1 MSHRFFFFLF
11 SIYFNLIKFLQIEK
25 KVEKDEFGGA
35 GGRSERFRIA
45 IASGGRFP
53 SRWSSALY
61 GRPATRLEK
70 RISVARSSIGK
81 HRFHQ
86 IHSRVKK
93 IDFLKIL
100 FPFFFNSIFK
110 KISGA
115 LDRICRLVSG
125 PAMTWQLGFTT
136 WASICT
142 SANGNAGTWPAGS
155 WWRRRRRKSTASC
168 PSNIRCTGKRFYW
181 RWRLKDGPRTPCPLS
196 PFFQVHFYFYLFFF
210 NLNLNFLRRN
220 LKLNLATLFWFFF
233 F

>member
-1 MSHRFFFFLF
+1 MAIGQDGQNSETSFGGRSPATSPHSPSLSSFSKTGTHRGSLKKILDKSVSHRFFFFLF

-142 SANGNAGTWPAGS
+142 SANGNAGT
-155 WWRRRRRKSTASC
+155 
-168 PSNIRCTGKRFYW
+168 
-181 RWRLKDGPRTPCPLS
+181 
-196 PFFQVHFYFYLFFF
+196 
-210 NLNLNFLRRN
+210 
-220 LKLNLATLFWFFF
+220 
-233 F
+233 